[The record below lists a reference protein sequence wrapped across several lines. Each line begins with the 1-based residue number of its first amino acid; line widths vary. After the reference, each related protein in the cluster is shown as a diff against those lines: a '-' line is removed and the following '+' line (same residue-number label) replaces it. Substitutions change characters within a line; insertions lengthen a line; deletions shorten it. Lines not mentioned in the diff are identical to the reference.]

1 MASLSHEG
9 GNQEYTREQRSKKN
23 FDELVKIYDPK
34 GNRTLFAVFERNKQK
49 VVIQKPHEPVPTE
62 GTIFD
67 VRAKYALLTPD
78 KKLEAKYLGQKSRS
92 VYETRSVQ
100 FYTTP
105 VDGFPTPH
113 DRSAE
118 QYEQAVVEN
127 FADESKTDAEQQR
140 FKDALGE
147 VFKAIK
153 VLSDKG
159 QFLACRNISRFFNDK
174 AQVLEFRQAA
184 KNIAL
189 FNSNGALDE
198 KIEEQKTLLE
208 EQIEELNVDLR
219 RLSRN
224 DDEPAKKRQ
233 RTETQK
239 RLVQLKNDIQKIVAN
254 INHLY
259 HKRTLAGVVHQADYD
274 TGRAAFYI
282 FRDDNG
288 VGVYELFRQQVD
300 HPEYCLQQFKN
311 SKNCKDA
318 KGYGNDK
325 FSNRSAAMQAAIKEM
340 ETCLRA
346 DNFKHVHYFSC
357 NFHCTETF
365 QKQALRDN
373 YFHLSP
379 HIQEKLDKIQ

>member
-1 MASLSHEG
+1 MASLSYDG
-9 GNQEYTREQRSKKN
+9 GNQEYTREQRSETN
-23 FDELVKIYDPK
+23 FDQLVKIYDPK
-34 GNRTLFAVFERNKQK
+34 GNRTLFAVFERNKQE
-49 VVIQKPHEPVPTE
+49 VVIQKPHEPVPTV
-62 GTIFD
+62 GTQFD

-92 VYETRSVQ
+92 VYEMRSIQ

-105 VDGFPTPH
+105 ADGFQTPH
-113 DRSAE
+113 DRSAD
-118 QYEQAVVEN
+118 QYEQAVVVN
-127 FADESKTDAEQQR
+127 FAEESKTDAEQQR
-140 FKDALGE
+140 FKDALE
-147 VFKAIK
+147 ELCKAIK

-159 QFLACRNISRFFNDK
+159 QFLACRNISCFFNDK

-198 KIEEQKTLLE
+198 KNEEQKTLLR

-239 RLVQLKNDIQKIVAN
+239 RLVQLKNDIQNIVAN

-274 TGRAAFYI
+274 AGRAAFYV
-282 FRDDNG
+282 FRDGNG
-288 VGVYELFRQQVD
+288 MGVYELFRQHVD

-340 ETCLRA
+340 ETYLRA
-346 DNFKHVHYFSC
+346 DKFKQVHYFSC
-357 NFHCTETF
+357 NFHCTDTF
-365 QKQALRDN
+365 QKQVLHDN

-379 HIQEKLDKIQ
+379 HIQDKLDKIQ